1 VAVVGCGG
9 IGLAAVNG
17 AAIAGAGRIIAVDK
31 DPGKLELAK
40 KMGATDGVLAGDD
53 AVKQIM
59 EMTSGGVENSFEC
72 VGLKQTAEMCFA
84 MLRPGGTATIVGM
97 IPVGTKIELH
107 GVEFLAERKIQ
118 GSMMGS
124 NQFRTDMPRLID
136 FYMQGKL
143 HLKEMVSARIKLDQI
158 NEGFATL
165 KTGGVARNVI
175 VFDH

>member
-1 VAVVGCGG
+1 VSTL
-9 IGLAAVNG
+9 I
-17 AAIAGAGRIIAVDK
+17 
-31 DPGKLELAK
+31 
-40 KMGATDGVLAGDD
+40 
-53 AVKQIM
+53 
-59 EMTSGGVENSFEC
+59 
-72 VGLKQTAEMCFA
+72 
-84 MLRPGGTATIVGM
+84 GM

-136 FYMQGKL
+136 FYMAGKL
-143 HLKEMVSARIKLDQI
+143 HLKEMVSSRIKLEQI

-175 VFDH
+175 VFDQ